1 MSMVVTTQAIA
12 TPSGERTALVL
23 TPADAIV
30 VPATAGLDIRPGVM
44 TETDHAIAQA
54 ARDAATRGNP
64 TVCIFRARDPE
75 GGGSYAFDPNMS
87 EETATGLASR
97 MLAGQ
102 VLVYREMLQLGI
114 CLFLHT
120 DLGPVEA
127 QAYRTAVDRRVEE
140 LAELVDVTINPDP
153 HDQVD
158 LWLLRNLSF
167 FFTLRFEKLTQTI
180 LPEKLTLM
188 EKRMDRI
195 HRLAA
200 SLRGV

>member
-1 MSMVVTTQAIA
+1 MLVTTQAIE
-12 TPSGERTALVL
+12 TPSGERTALVI
-23 TPADAIV
+23 TPADAILV
-30 VPATAGLDIRPGVM
+30 ASDAGLDVTPGVM

-54 ARDAATRGNP
+54 ARDAAERGNP
-64 TVCIFRARDPE
+64 TVCIFRARDPD
-75 GGGSYAFDPNMS
+75 GAGSYAFDPSMD
-87 EETATGLASR
+87 EETAATLASR

-127 QAYRTAVDRRVEE
+127 QAFRVAVARRVED
-140 LAELVDVTINPDP
+140 LAELVDVTTNPDP

-200 SLRGV
+200 SLRDA